1 MSGQETPV
9 VSILVPAR
17 NEELTLPSTLPR
29 ILEAA
34 RGVPGPAE
42 VVVIVPPDSPVLVE
56 PPVQD
61 TLLRWIPTPRPGK
74 FNALRTGADAARG
87 DVLLLVDADVLIQ
100 PDAFRILAEPIIAAA
115 ADVVAGRID
124 LVPFATSGI
133 EQLFERWAVLS
144 FRAWHELRTHHP
156 ELRWAL
162 PGAIYGVRRTF
173 FPTEPLVAIVDDVS
187 LGLHAK
193 DAGAVFAYAPE
204 AVVLTAAPPTW
215 QGWVGQKLRS
225 RRGWAALGRI
235 RPTEVTQLESTIRGY
250 LASVAR
256 DDPTAPLMFAQD
268 RALRFLARQ
277 SLRWRKEPSGMW
289 NPSRGQQQWHE
300 LSGAC
305 GVEPANMPAGLD
317 RMSSDR
323 IDAAPRAAASNPNS

>member
-1 MSGQETPV
+1 MSGHETPV
-9 VSILVPAR
+9 ISVLVPAR
-17 NEELTLPSTLPR
+17 NEELTLPSTLPG
-29 ILEAA
+29 ILEAT
-34 RGVPGPAE
+34 RGLPHPAE

-56 PPVQD
+56 PPIQD

-100 PDAFRILAEPIIAAA
+100 PDAFRVLAEPMIAGT

-124 LVPFATSGI
+124 LLPFATSGI

-144 FRAWHELRTHHP
+144 FQAWHELRSRHP
-156 ELRWAL
+156 DLRWAL
-162 PGAIYGVRRTF
+162 PGAIYGVRRAF
-173 FPTEPLVAIVDDVS
+173 FPAEPLVAIVDDVS
-187 LGLHAK
+187 LGLYAK
-193 DAGAVFAYAPE
+193 DAGAVFAYVPE

-215 QGWVGQKLRS
+215 QGWIRQKLRS

-235 RPTEVTQLESTIRGY
+235 RPTDVTQLESTIRRY
-250 LASVAR
+250 LASTAQ

-277 SLRWRKEPSGMW
+277 SLRWQREPSGTW
-289 NPSRGQQQWHE
+289 NPTRGTQQWKE
-300 LSGAC
+300 LSGAS
-305 GVEPANMPAGLD
+305 GIEPANVPPVPAE
-317 RMSSDR
+317 
-323 IDAAPRAAASNPNS
+323 